1 MSRAQEIEDR
11 AAQFVLRREEQ
22 CWSAD
27 DQQHLEQWLEESDA
41 HKAAYW
47 RLEHGWREAD
57 RIGSIGGVEAGRG
70 RAYWPRSNWTKIIA
84 LAACLGLFVL
94 GFAVLRPELGLIGQG
109 YEAATPYQTAIG
121 GHELVALADGSRVE
135 LNTDTVIRASAKR
148 RSVWLERGEAFFD
161 VASASGRQFVVHA
174 AGRSVVVLGTEFSVR
189 VKGDELTVA
198 VLEGRVRIEDGEDS
212 ERSTTIGAGSI
223 AVANKSG
230 LLLTNDTPS
239 KVRDLLAW
247 RSGRLLF
254 DDARLSEAA
263 AQFNRYNRKKLIITD
278 ADAAKIRIGGSF
290 DARNVDAF
298 ARLLGTAYGLNVQSA
313 SDRISVSS

>member
-1 MSRAQEIEDR
+1 VNRAQEIEDR
-11 AAQFVLRREEQ
+11 AAHFVLRREEQ
-22 CWSAD
+22 SWSAD
-27 DQQHLEQWLEESDA
+27 DQQHLDQWLEESDA

-57 RIGSIGGVEAGRG
+57 RIGSIGRVEAGRG
-70 RAYWPRSNWTKIIA
+70 GAYGPLSNWTKIVA
-84 LAACLGLFVL
+84 LAACLALFVL

-109 YEAATPYQTAIG
+109 YEAATPYRTAIG

-135 LNTDTVIRASAKR
+135 LNTDTAIRASAKR

-174 AGRSVVVLGTEFSVR
+174 AGRSVVVLGTQFSVR
-189 VKGDELTVA
+189 LKGDELTVA

-239 KVRDLLAW
+239 KVRALLAW

-263 AQFNRYNRKKLIITD
+263 AQFNRYNRKQLIITD

-298 ARLLGTAYGLNVQSA
+298 ARLLGSAYGLNVQSA